1 MSVLEYVSV
10 KEKAEE
16 WKVSERQ
23 VQYYCRQLQID
34 GVVKQ
39 SGVWLVPKN
48 AQKPYDKKLKELRI
62 LSLFSGCGGMD
73 LGFEGHFDIFKQQYN
88 PRINNDWNVEEVN
101 DKFIRLP
108 KTRFTT
114 VFAND
119 IVPATQIAWSEFFA
133 DKKPV
138 YCLDSIVDLVKLH
151 QKNQIKVFPDNI
163 DVVTGGFPCQDF
175 SIAGKRL
182 GFNSE
187 SSHNG
192 GKLDVDDPTEE
203 SRGQLYM
210 WMREVISITQ
220 PKVFVAENVKGLT
233 NLGDIKQIIE
243 SDFSSISEGG
253 YYVFP
258 TRVLLAA
265 DYGVSQSRERV
276 IFIGVRKKDLKP
288 GILEKLENIHDYPE
302 LDPYPLKTHN
312 NSGEAGLLPY
322 VTVKEILSDLDEPEE
337 SSDIDQQRYSKAK
350 FMGKHCQGQVEVD
363 LNGIA
368 PTIRSEHHGNIEF
381 RRLSKENGGMH
392 FDELSK
398 GKKQRRLT
406 IRECARIQSFPD
418 NYQFI
423 RPGRGGVSATSA
435 YKMIGNAVPPLM
447 AFHIAKRLEDLWSI
461 YFG

>member
-1 MSVLEYVSV
+1 MEYVSV
-10 KEKAEE
+10 KEKAKE

-48 AQKPYDKKLKELRI
+48 AKKPFDKKQKELRV

-88 PRINNDWNVEEVN
+88 YRINSDWNIEEVN

-108 KTRFTT
+108 KTSFTT

-133 DKKPV
+133 EKESV

-151 QKNQIKVFPDNI
+151 KKNRIKVFPDNI

-233 NLGDIKQIIE
+233 NLGDIKEIIE

-258 TRVLLAA
+258 TKVLSSA

-276 IFIGVRKKDLKP
+276 IFIGVRKRDLKP
-288 GILEKLENIHDYPE
+288 GILAKLENIHDYPE
-302 LDPYPLKTHN
+302 LDPYPSKTHT
-312 NSGEAGLLPY
+312 NSGEAGLLSY
-322 VTVKEILSDLDEPEE
+322 VTVKEILGDLDEPEE
-337 SSDIDQQRYSKAK
+337 SSDIDQQKYSKAK
-350 FMGKHCQGQVEVD
+350 FMGKHCQGQIEVD
-363 LNGIA
+363 LDGIA

-381 RRLSKENGGMH
+381 RRLSKENGGTY
-392 FDELSK
+392 FDELSE
-398 GKKQRRLT
+398 GKKERRLT

-423 RPGRGGVSATSA
+423 RPGRDGVSATSA

-447 AFHIAKRLEDLWSI
+447 AFHIAKRLEDLWSV